1 MKNVHHQELE
11 SHDIK
16 ERVREPSPLPTQV
29 PQPSLTH
36 QGLMQHHPRPHHSHF
51 LALTH

>member
-16 ERVREPSPLPTQV
+16 ERVLRELSPLPTQV
-29 PQPSLTH
+29 PQPRAYATPSPSTTFTFFSPNSLN
-36 QGLMQHHPRPHHSHF
+36 
-51 LALTH
+51 